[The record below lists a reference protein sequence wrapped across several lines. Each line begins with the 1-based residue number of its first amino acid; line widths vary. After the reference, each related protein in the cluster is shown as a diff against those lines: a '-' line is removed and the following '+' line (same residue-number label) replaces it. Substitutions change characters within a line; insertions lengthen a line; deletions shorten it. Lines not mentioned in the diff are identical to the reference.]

1 MSLSNAISN
10 ASRYIQGGRLKNEQ
24 QVRNSVILPIFR
36 ALGWDTTDPDQVFPE
51 YGTETGRVDYA
62 LLGEDGTPLI
72 LIETKA
78 LGNVTDKSIR
88 QLFRYAF
95 DAGGGIIVL
104 TDGQKWEFYLAEK
117 AGVDKRDRIFCKLD
131 LTQTQP
137 DECQQKLSRYLDR
150 GNTYKGVSFE
160 YARKDFETR
169 RSAEKREQQEKQER
183 DKLRTSLPSIW
194 EGLRKDQKSPL
205 YELMAR
211 AIANAG
217 LKGYPEVLAEFISR
231 LGSGQVSPTNKST
244 PRRPQASYVSEQSSP
259 TPQQDLGS
267 RKSPARTS
275 VGYTVL
281 TGYTLDGVQYDT
293 EGGPET
299 MRKLFSAL
307 ITRDHEFVSN
317 LKQSYPKWFGEKRKF
332 IADSPEEVYQ
342 NIASYGRASAKLL
355 ENGQYIDTSFSFR
368 DSVKR
373 IKKSCEVTNLQYGTD
388 LILHSKIRP
397 WKSQK

>member
-137 DECQQKLSRYLDR
+137 DECQQQLSRYLDR

-205 YELMAR
+205 YELMSR
-211 AIANAG
+211 AVAKTG
-217 LKGYPEVLAEFISR
+217 LKEYPEVLAEFISQ
-231 LGSGQVSPTNKST
+231 LGPGQTVYTGAST
-244 PRRPQASYVSEQSSP
+244 LQRPQSTHVSEQP
-259 TPQQDLGS
+259 TPI
-267 RKSPARTS
+267 SPKMDNSTKAPRS
-275 VGYTVL
+275 KIVGYTL
-281 TGYTLDGVQYDT
+281 YGEKYDT
-293 EGGPET
+293 RNNPGTLQTIFCEF
-299 MRKLFSAL
+299 MS
-307 ITRDHEFVSN
+307 RDPEFVSK
-317 LKQSYPKWFGEKRKF
+317 LEQARPKWFAGTKRFMAETLEKLYLPPSKRNRNRKL
-332 IADSPEEVYQ
+332 D
-342 NIASYGRASAKLL
+342 
-355 ENGQYIDTSFSFR
+355 NGYYIDIDLGTG
-368 DSVKR
+368 SVKEH
-373 IKKSCEVTNLQYGTD
+373 IVEGCKILGIQYGVD
-388 LILHSKIRP
+388 LILHEVL
-397 WKSQK
+397 KSSSR

>member
-217 LKGYPEVLAEFISR
+217 LKGYPEVLAEFISQ
-231 LGSGQVSPTNKST
+231 LGQGQVGSTNAPVSKPFRAT
-244 PRRPQASYVSEQSSP
+244 YVADEPATIPQHQIN
-259 TPQQDLGS
+259 D
-267 RKSPARTS
+267 RK
-275 VGYTVL
+275 GYYKRL
-281 TGYTLDGVQYDT
+281 IGYTLYGKKC
-293 EGGPET
+293 EANGIPET
-299 MRKLFSAL
+299 MQKLFSEL
-307 ITRDHEFVSN
+307 TNRDPEFVSN
-317 LKQSYPKWFGEKRKF
+317 LRLAQPGWFRKRPFITNSFQERFRKLDNGRQYVDTAKSYNEAVR
-332 IADSPEEVYQ
+332 
-342 NIASYGRASAKLL
+342 N
-355 ENGQYIDTSFSFR
+355 
-368 DSVKR
+368 
-373 IKKSCEVTNLQYGTD
+373 IKKSCDVAGIQYDVDLVLHFEV
-388 LILHSKIRP
+388 RAM
-397 WKSQK
+397 KSQK

>member
-1 MSLSNAISN
+1 MSLSNAISS

-24 QVRNSVILPIFR
+24 QVRNSVILPILK

-117 AGVDKRDRIFCKLD
+117 AGVDKNDRIFCRLD

-137 DECQQKLSRYLDR
+137 DECQQQLSRYLDR

-160 YARKDFETR
+160 YARKDFDTR
-169 RSAEKREQQEKQER
+169 RSAERREKQER
-183 DKLRTSLPSIW
+183 QERDELRASLPNIW
-194 EGLRKDQKSPL
+194 KELKQGQKSPL
-205 YELMAR
+205 YELMSR

-217 LKGYPEVLAEFISR
+217 LKGYPEVLAEFISQ
-231 LGSGQVSPTNKST
+231 LGPGQTVYTGAST
-244 PRRPQASYVSEQSSP
+244 LQRPQSTHVSEQP
-259 TPQQDLGS
+259 TPISPKKDNSTKGP
-267 RKSPARTS
+267 KSKI
-275 VGYTVL
+275 VGYTL
-281 TGYTLDGVQYDT
+281 YGEKYDT
-293 EGGPET
+293 QNNTVTLQTIFCEF
-299 MRKLFSAL
+299 MS
-307 ITRDHEFVSN
+307 RDPEFVPK
-317 LKQSYPKWFGEKRKF
+317 LEQARPKWFTDARKF
-332 IADSPEEVYQ
+332 IAETPEKLYRDPKQ
-342 NIASYGRASAKLL
+342 RRRRARRLD
-355 ENGQYIDTSFSFR
+355 NGYYIDVNLNTY
-368 DSVKR
+368 SVKEH
-373 IKKSCEVTNLQYGTD
+373 IEEGCKILGIQYGLD
-388 LILHSKIRP
+388 LILHEEL
-397 WKSQK
+397 KSSPR